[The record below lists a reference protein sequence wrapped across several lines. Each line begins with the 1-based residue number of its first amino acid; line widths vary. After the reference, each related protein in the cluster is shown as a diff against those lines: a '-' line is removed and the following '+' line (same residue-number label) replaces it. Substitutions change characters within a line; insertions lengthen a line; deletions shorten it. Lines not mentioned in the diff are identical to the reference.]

1 MNTAA
6 RLWLLLTAFYA
17 SAHGILL
24 ILVWRTVDL
33 RLEVIVQ
40 YTAIPF
46 LQTAG
51 LAWVAGAFSLK
62 DDAQAVRQIFSRPAT
77 ALLWCAEGVLLFLYW
92 GPGVGADLTEIVAR
106 AAGIEALFA
115 IGIILIR
122 VLPGACLGTWMAIL
136 PFAMI
141 VSALGTNGIRP
152 WFDVLFVWLPD
163 GWSFLLKQMV
173 VLGATVI
180 SFIAFAGKA
189 QGVLLARSPVAGM
202 MLGWVQLFFIVAAMA
217 LVINGY
223 LFGFLISPWREII
236 ATSLSLAATSLLT
249 SALFCLFPGREA
261 NQLNM
266 PSTSSRTP
274 QRYPGFVGLWGVL
287 VICAV
292 AATILLRI
300 LFFPHWDWDLPALLS
315 LAFMPLIQTSW
326 LRWVHALRT
335 GWGVVFGLAKRQSL
349 LSTLLLTEVV
359 FFCAIAF
366 PRDLWHKPAFGVGVA
381 IWVGLKLVILGAA
394 LLKVTVAD
402 GLNKTIRRA
411 YGVSAVICGIGV
423 ACTGR
428 FPNAP
433 WMIAA
438 LGSAFV
444 LLEVWRPVHPA
455 NTVRLAGATAEACLM
470 PILAMAIAT
479 LVTWADPMG
488 GLPWIAYSLVAFA
501 TTFLAMGL
509 RENTPKDA

>member
-17 SAHGILL
+17 LAHGILF

-40 YTAIPF
+40 YIAIPF
-46 LQTAG
+46 LQAAG
-51 LAWVAGAFSLK
+51 LAWVAGGFHLK
-62 DDAQAVRQIFSRPAT
+62 DAAQAVWQIFSRPVT
-77 ALLWCAEGVLLFLYW
+77 ALLWCAEGILLSLYW
-92 GPGVGADLTEIVAR
+92 GPGSGANFTEMVAR
-106 AAGIEALFA
+106 AAGIEALAA

-122 VLPGACLGTWMAIL
+122 VLPSVSLGTWMAIL
-136 PFAMI
+136 PFAMV

-152 WFDVLFVWLPD
+152 WFDVLFLWLPD

-189 QGVLLARSPVAGM
+189 QSVLLARSPVAGM
-202 MLGWVQLFFIVAAMA
+202 MLGWVQIFFIVAAMA

-249 SALFCLFPGREA
+249 AALFCLLPGREA

-266 PSTSSRTP
+266 PSTGSRTP
-274 QRYPGFVGLWGVL
+274 QGYPGFIGLWGVL
-287 VICAV
+287 VICAI

-315 LAFMPLIQTSW
+315 LTFIPLIQTSW
-326 LRWVHALRT
+326 FRWVHALRT
-335 GWGVVFGLAKRQSL
+335 GWRAVFGLAKRQSL

-366 PRDLWHKPAFGVGVA
+366 PRDLWGKAAFGVGVA
-381 IWVGLKLVILGAA
+381 IWVGLKLVILGSA
-394 LLKVTVAD
+394 LLKATVAD
-402 GLNKTIRRA
+402 GLCKIIRRVDGA
-411 YGVSAVICGIGV
+411 GAVICGIGV

-433 WMIAA
+433 WMMAA
-438 LGSAFV
+438 LGSV
-444 LLEVWRPVHPA
+444 LILLAVWRPVHPT
-455 NTVRLAGATAEACLM
+455 NTARLAEATAEACLV
-470 PILAMAIAT
+470 PILAMAIST

-488 GLPWIAYSLVAFA
+488 WLPWIAYSLMAFS
-501 TTFLAMGL
+501 TTFLAIGL
-509 RENTPKDA
+509 REARNSL

>member
-17 SAHGILL
+17 LAHGILF

-40 YTAIPF
+40 YIAIPF
-46 LQTAG
+46 LQAAG
-51 LAWVAGAFSLK
+51 LAWVAGGFHLK
-62 DDAQAVRQIFSRPAT
+62 DDAQALRQIFSRPVT

-92 GPGVGADLTEIVAR
+92 GPGSGANLTEVVAQ
-106 AAGIEALFA
+106 ATGIEALFA

-122 VLPGACLGTWMAIL
+122 VFPRAGLGTWMAIL
-136 PFAMI
+136 PFAMV
-141 VSALGTNGIRP
+141 VSALGTNGIHP
-152 WFDVLFVWLPD
+152 WFDVLFAWLPD

-189 QGVLLARSPVAGM
+189 HSVLLARSPVAGM
-202 MLGWVQLFFIVAAMA
+202 MLGWVQIFFVVAAMA

-223 LFGFLISPWREII
+223 LFGFLISPWREIT

-249 SALFCLFPGREA
+249 ASLCLLPGREA

-274 QRYPGFVGLWGVL
+274 QGYPGFVGLWGVL

-315 LAFMPLIQTSW
+315 LAFIPLIQTSW

-335 GWGVVFGLAKRQSL
+335 GWREAFGLAKRQSL

-366 PRDLWHKPAFGVGVA
+366 PRDLWGKPAFGVGVS
-381 IWVGLKLVILGAA
+381 IWIGLKLVIFGTLMLKGTTADELGNIFRWVYGAGAA
-394 LLKVTVAD
+394 
-402 GLNKTIRRA
+402 
-411 YGVSAVICGIGV
+411 ICGIGV
-423 ACTGR
+423 VCVGR

-433 WMIAA
+433 WMIAG
-438 LGSAFV
+438 LGSALI
-444 LLEVWRPVHPA
+444 LLAVWRPVHPT
-455 NTVRLAGATAEACLM
+455 NTVRLAEAAAEACLV
-470 PILAMAIAT
+470 PILAVGIST

-488 GLPWIAYSLVAFA
+488 PLPWLAYSLVAFS
-501 TTFLAMGL
+501 TTFLAMGV